1 MKFKK
6 LLSLS
11 TAFLVSASIL
21 TGCGSNKG
29 TEKNDISVGIVLGA
43 GSINDQSFNQS
54 TNLWALLSSTLNTF
68 FYKSM

>member
-21 TGCGSNKG
+21 TGCGLNKG
-29 TEKNDISVGIVLGA
+29 TEKNDISVGIVLGD
-43 GSINDQSFNQS
+43 GSINDQ
-54 TNLWALLSSTLNTF
+54 
-68 FYKSM
+68 

>member
-43 GSINDQSFNQS
+43 
-54 TNLWALLSSTLNTF
+54 
-68 FYKSM
+68 